1 MNYSLIVW
9 SYRRC
14 VMQDDYFGFEIIN
27 WLRLGFTV
35 DQDHSFAEVV
45 PLELLFLDLGLDS
58 EADCL
63 SSDGFL
69 DIHALVVNAL
79 NLNRVKLSLLVRT

>member
-1 MNYSLIVW
+1 
-9 SYRRC
+9 
-14 VMQDDYFGFEIIN
+14 MQDDYFSFEIIN

-45 PLELLFLDLGLDS
+45 PFELLFLDLGLDS

-69 DIHALVVNAL
+69 DIHALMVDAF
-79 NLNRVKLSLLVRT
+79 NLNRVKLSLLVRAKK